1 MAFARRD
8 TGVIELQQSET
19 VRDHSDDA
27 CHDFHTSRIRHQT
40 LISMCNKFVFSYHLY
55 IYIYF

>member
-40 LISMCNKFVFSYHLY
+40 LISQLNCYLLNMPLINYY
-55 IYIYF
+55 M